1 LIPAELS
8 SSGRTNTPTPE
19 LPKADSAGGAGG
31 FAVSLPVVTAL
42 VVFAATLGWA
52 HHLLFDPDIYL
63 HVAVGRWIVEH
74 RTVPH
79 ADVFSYSM
87 AGAPWVVHEW
97 LAEVAMAMLRD
108 YLGWA
113 GLVVMAAACVAAAAG
128 LLQRALMQYLEPV
141 YALIG
146 TATAVG
152 LCFPHLLARPHAFS
166 LPLLAAWT
174 AILVAAAA
182 QRRTPPLAA
191 CLLIALWANLH
202 SGYIIGLFIA
212 GLFALE
218 ALIDAT
224 DRREALRAVRGWAI
238 FGAAAVAASLATPNG
253 IAGLRLP
260 FDLIGMNFGLSF
272 IGEWQS
278 PNFQHAQPLE
288 PWLMLLLLGALTLGA
303 RIPVTRIAM
312 LLVFLHLALQHQRLT
327 EVLGIVAPLILA
339 PALAPQLKSAVTSIV
354 DRCLAG
360 FARRSNAGGITAAG
374 LAALLLSAATL
385 RIGVAND
392 EGVFAPRTALRAAM
406 ARHPAGHVFNDINF
420 GDYLS
425 YSGAAAPFIDGRID
439 MYGDALLKRYAMP
452 AEFPKLV
459 GDYDIGWALL
469 TPNNIHIPLLDSL
482 SGWQR
487 VYADSYAV
495 VYLRQAQPSAH

>member
-1 LIPAELS
+1 VPERAAMPA
-8 SSGRTNTPTPE
+8 PE
-19 LPKADSAGGAGG
+19 PPAISGAGRAG
-31 FAVSLPVVTAL
+31 RFGMSLPVVVGL
-42 VVFAATLGWA
+42 VVFAATLAWA
-52 HHLLFDPDIYL
+52 RHLLFDPDIYL
-63 HVAVGRWIVEH
+63 HAAVGRWIIAH
-74 RTVPH
+74 RAVPH

-87 AGAPWVVHEW
+87 AGAPWVAHEW
-97 LAEVAMAMLRD
+97 LAEVVMALLRD
-108 YLGWA
+108 YFGWA
-113 GLVVMAAACVAAAAG
+113 GLVVMAAACFGAAAG
-128 LLQRALMQYLEPV
+128 LLQRALMRYLDPL

-152 LCFPHLLARPHAFS
+152 LSFPHLLARPHAFS
-166 LPLLAAWT
+166 LVLLAAWT
-174 AILVAAAA
+174 AILVDAAA

-191 CLLIALWANLH
+191 CLLMALWANLH
-202 SGYIIGLFIA
+202 SGYIIGLFVA
-212 GLFALE
+212 ALFALE

-224 DRREALRAVRGWAI
+224 DRREALRVVRDWAI
-238 FGAAAVAASLATPNG
+238 FGAAAVAASLVTPNG

-260 FDLIGMNFGLSF
+260 FDLIGMKFGLSF

-339 PALAPQLKSAVTSIV
+339 PALALQLKSVTTSIV

-360 FARRSNAGGITAAG
+360 FAKRSSAGGFAAAG
-374 LAALLLSAATL
+374 IAALILIATTL

-392 EGVFAPRTALRAAM
+392 ECVFAPRAALQAAM
-406 ARHPAGHVFNDINF
+406 ARHPGGHVFNDINF
-420 GDYLS
+420 GDYLI

-459 GDYDIGWALL
+459 EDYDIGWALL

-487 VYADSYAV
+487 VHADSYAV
-495 VYLRQAQPSAH
+495 VYLRQAQPSAR